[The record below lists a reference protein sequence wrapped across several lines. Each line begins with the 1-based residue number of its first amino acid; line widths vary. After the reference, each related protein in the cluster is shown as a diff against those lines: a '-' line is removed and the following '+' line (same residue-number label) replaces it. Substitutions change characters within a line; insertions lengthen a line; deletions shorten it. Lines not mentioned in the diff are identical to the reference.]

1 MFDYYRIQF
10 MVYQQKIY
18 HYLNLHA
25 IIQKSTYKKERE
37 VSRVNP
43 VLKYRGGKSREI
55 PRFLQYIPDD
65 FDRYIEPFFG
75 GGAVYFYLEPEV
87 AIINDVNERLM
98 LFYRQLRDSY
108 PEMRIQLDEVQ
119 KLYEDNQAV
128 FKKLKAQKP
137 DERVPNANED
147 FYYRMREIFNHS
159 DDSYLDGVVYFF
171 INKTAYSGMI
181 RYNSSGEYNVPFGR
195 YPNLNT
201 QLVTEQHSQLL
212 RGADLYSLDYRQIF
226 DMVGEEDFIFLD
238 PPYDCVFND
247 YGNIDM
253 MNGFDETEHRRLAAD
268 FRNLPCRTL
277 MVIGKTPL
285 TMELYGD
292 YVFDEYYKNYAV
304 NIKNR
309 FNNDKMHIVVKNY

>member
-1 MFDYYRIQF
+1 VDVVGGAAM
-10 MVYQQKIY
+10 
-18 HYLNLHA
+18 
-25 IIQKSTYKKERE
+25 
-37 VSRVNP
+37 NP

-65 FDRYIEPFFG
+65 FNRYVEPFLG
-75 GGAVYFYLEPEV
+75 GGAVYFHIEPDN
-87 AIINDVNERLM
+87 AILNDINDRLIT
-98 LFYRQLRDSY
+98 FYQQLKDDYSQMRQ
-108 PEMRIQLDEVQ
+108 QLDQ
-119 KLYEDNQAV
+119 LQRQYEANQLAY
-128 FKKLKAQKP
+128 KRLKVLTP
-137 DERVPNANED
+137 EERVPNANED
-147 FYYRMREIFNHS
+147 LYYRIRELFNHP
-159 DDSYLDGVVYFF
+159 DDTYLDGVLYFF

-181 RYNSSGEYNVPFGR
+181 RYNNSGEYNVPFGR

-201 QLVTEQHSQLL
+201 RLVTLQHNELL
-212 RGADLYSLDYRQIF
+212 QGAELFSLDYRQIF
-226 DMVGEEDFIFLD
+226 DMVDEDDFMFLD

-268 FRNLPCRTL
+268 FRNLPCRAL

-285 TMELYGD
+285 TEELYGD
-292 YVFDEYYKNYAV
+292 FIFDEYYKNYAV

>member
-1 MFDYYRIQF
+1 M
-10 MVYQQKIY
+10 
-18 HYLNLHA
+18 
-25 IIQKSTYKKERE
+25 
-37 VSRVNP
+37 NP

-55 PRFLQYIPDD
+55 PRFLHYIPDD

-75 GGAVYFYLEPEV
+75 GGALYFYLEPER
-87 AIINDVNERLM
+87 AIINDVNNRLM
-98 LFYRQLRDSY
+98 LFYNQLRDMY
-108 PEMRIQLDEVQ
+108 QTMRVQLDEIQ
-119 KLYEDNQAV
+119 KLYEENQAEY
-128 FKKLKAQKP
+128 KKLKAKFP
-137 DERVPNANED
+137 EDRVQNKNED
-147 FYYRMREIFNHS
+147 LYYYMRDLFNYP
-159 DDSYLDGVVYFF
+159 DDSYLEGVVYFF

-181 RYNSSGEYNVPFGR
+181 RYNNNGEYNVPFGR

-201 QLVTEQHSQLL
+201 KLVTEQHSELL
-212 RGADLYSLDYRQIF
+212 RGAELYSLDYNEIF
-226 DMVGEEDFIFLD
+226 NMARDDDFIFLD

-253 MNGFDETEHRRLAAD
+253 MNGFDEVEHRRLAAD
-268 FRNLPCRTL
+268 FRNLHCRTL

-309 FNNDKMHIVVKNY
+309 FNNDRMHIIVKNY